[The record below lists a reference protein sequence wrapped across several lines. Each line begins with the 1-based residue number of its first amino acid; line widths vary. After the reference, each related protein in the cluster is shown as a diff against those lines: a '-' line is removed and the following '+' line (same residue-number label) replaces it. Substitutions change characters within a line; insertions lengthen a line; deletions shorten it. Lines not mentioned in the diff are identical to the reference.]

1 MTEKY
6 VTLREARR
14 LTGKPHS
21 TIHYHIKNGT
31 VRHIVRW
38 NGLVASYLVDIDDV
52 RSPRDLR
59 KQKDAIAE

>member
-52 RSPRDLR
+52 
-59 KQKDAIAE
+59 